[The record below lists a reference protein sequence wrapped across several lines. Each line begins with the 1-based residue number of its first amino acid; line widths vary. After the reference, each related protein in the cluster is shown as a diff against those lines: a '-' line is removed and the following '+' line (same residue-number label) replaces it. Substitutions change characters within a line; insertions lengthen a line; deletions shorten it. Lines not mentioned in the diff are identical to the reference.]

1 MKIYLRHEIFPLL
14 RLPLLLGCR
23 KAVSR
28 SATFVG
34 RRARKEDARDDPTN
48 NHAYTLEGML
58 DPLWEFAVHV
68 AKSLSDEEVAS
79 LSFYLAP
86 LHTMTITYTPS
97 KVFVQGGFEAAARP
111 ILLDRN
117 SKLAE
122 NTQWFEEA
130 ADVCLGICVGEHLV
144 QFNLLWQGA
153 EHAVT
158 KSLRLPLTCT
168 CAETKGTL
176 IDTSMAFTASNRQP
190 KISLLGKEIE
200 DEELLVLLYLSQDV
214 ANVQTKGFRRG
225 PHNPYNTRTRMPFEV
240 RVCGESVLI
249 VRDANG
255 HTIRIRTAHQALV
268 TSEVKRSR
276 AIT

>member
-1 MKIYLRHEIFPLL
+1 MEHLTRMKIYLRHEFFPLL
-14 RLPLLLGCR
+14 RLLLLPGCR

-34 RRARKEDARDDPTN
+34 RRERKEDARVDPTN
-48 NHAYTLEGML
+48 NHAYTLEEML

-86 LHTMTITYTPS
+86 LHTMTIMYTPS

-130 ADVCLGICVGEHLV
+130 ADVCLGICVAEHLV

-158 KSLRLPLTCT
+158 KSL
-168 CAETKGTL
+168 
-176 IDTSMAFTASNRQP
+176 
-190 KISLLGKEIE
+190 
-200 DEELLVLLYLSQDV
+200 
-214 ANVQTKGFRRG
+214 
-225 PHNPYNTRTRMPFEV
+225 PFV
-240 RVCGESVLI
+240 FY
-249 VRDANG
+249 
-255 HTIRIRTAHQALV
+255 
-268 TSEVKRSR
+268 
-276 AIT
+276 